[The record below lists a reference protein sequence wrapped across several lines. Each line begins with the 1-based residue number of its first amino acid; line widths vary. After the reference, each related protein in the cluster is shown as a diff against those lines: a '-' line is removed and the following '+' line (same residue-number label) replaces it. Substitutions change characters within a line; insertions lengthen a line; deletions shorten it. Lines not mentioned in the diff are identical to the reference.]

1 MSDAVIGARVV
12 TTRKKHRCF
21 GCDREFPEG
30 SKMERS
36 CLINDAMMSTCYL
49 CETCLLLMQEIEPPD
64 GAFKYGELREEAI
77 QREEM
82 EKDP

>member
-1 MSDAVIGARVV
+1 MSYATIGARFV

-21 GCDREFPEG
+21 GCAREFPEG

-36 CLINDAMMSTCYL
+36 CLINDGMMSTCYL